1 MSINK
6 PYIGV
11 FKSIRGLC
19 LMGLVLS
26 LSCTQNEPYT
36 PREGEGTLS
45 LFLNPIRL
53 DYLLPGSLFR
63 VSGQGLI
70 SEATYQVSLDLN
82 QSTGIIRIPLELLEV
97 QDSLLVRWP
106 VEQALSTA
114 IGPALGSI
122 LVEASLRGF
131 TGSARTEWSADL
143 QHILT
148 PELTQLSP
156 LVSPQTPSL
165 VQGTGFLSDGEGTSI
180 LNLSG
185 QFTNAN
191 GQSQPVELSE
201 ALTSEPNG
209 SDNVGRNQR
218 RWLPHPRDFG
228 IEGGAF
234 EGTASVT
241 NNGVGGLRISE
252 SLPVRFELSEPFIS
266 FISPSSVSRGQ
277 RLIIEG
283 GGLINEDSGFTIL
296 NFNGTLT
303 PSNPVQAPIEY
314 EDLQLSVR
322 HENGARLSSTFEP
335 EFNSSCE
342 SLDIGGIPGALDGY
356 LSANVVWGNQ
366 EVVTTPYPISIE
378 IAPSKQV
385 VYVSFLPAF
394 TDSLRLFGLRNL
406 SARVIDEI
414 LAVVQRD
421 YAGVN
426 LELRT
431 TPPDDF
437 ELYSIVEIGGP
448 DPNAQSLFGLDN
460 TTGLDFCNQR
470 LNDNLA
476 GRNAESGNS
485 YGGVFVESFLSLSP
499 SLNEDPGSLAD
510 PLFDEVFLPLMNA
523 PAQQSDLEGPRVEM
537 VLKGIRMLGHLV
549 GNTLTHEIGHSLGL
563 PVVPG
568 CGSYHNADGPRQI
581 MDCGRDRP
589 FIERAGLDPTGPPQW
604 TVENFEYLQKIL
616 PL

>member
-1 MSINK
+1 M
-6 PYIGV
+6 
-11 FKSIRGLC
+11 
-19 LMGLVLS
+19 VLS
-26 LSCTQNEPYT
+26 KHFKYVLRSIISFCIICLIVGTSCTQNEPYK

-53 DYLLPGSLFR
+53 DYLLPGSVFR

-70 SEATYQVSLDLN
+70 SEASYQVSLDLN
-82 QSTGIIRIPLELLEV
+82 QSTGIVRLPLELVEI
-97 QDSLLVRWP
+97 QDGLLVRWP
-106 VEQALSTA
+106 VEQALSTET
-114 IGPALGSI
+114 GPALGSI
-122 LVEASLRGF
+122 LVEVSLRGF
-131 TGSARTEWSADL
+131 SGSARTEWSADL
-143 QHILT
+143 QHILS

-165 VQGTGFLSDGEGTSI
+165 VQGTGFLSEGEGTSI

-185 QFTNAN
+185 LFTDAN
-191 GQSQPVELSE
+191 GLSRSLELSE
-201 ALTSEPNG
+201 ALNSANDDPSEI
-209 SDNVGRNQR
+209 GRTQR
-218 RWLPHPRDFG
+218 RWLPLPRDFG
-228 IEGGAF
+228 IEGGYF

-252 SLPVRFELSEPFIS
+252 AIPVNFELSEPFIS
-266 FISPSSVSRGQ
+266 FTSPSSVSRGQ
-277 RLIIEG
+277 RWLIEG
-283 GGLINEDSGFTIL
+283 GGLISGDSGFTIL

-303 PSNPVQAPIEY
+303 PSNPLQDPIQY
-314 EDLQLSVR
+314 EDLQLPVR
-322 HENGARLSSTFEP
+322 HENGSRLSTVFEP

-342 SLDIGGIPGALDGY
+342 SLDLGGVPGVLDGY
-356 LSANVVWGNQ
+356 LSANVVWADQ
-366 EVVTTPYPISIE
+366 EIITMPYPISIE

-414 LAVVQRD
+414 IAVVQRD

-426 LELRT
+426 VELRT
-431 TPPDDF
+431 TPPEDF

-448 DPNAQSLFGLDN
+448 DPNAQALFGLDN

-499 SLNEDPGSLAD
+499 SLNDDPSILAD
-510 PLFDEVFLPLMNA
+510 PLFDEVFLPLMNS
-523 PAQQSDLEGPRVEM
+523 PAQQSDLEGPRVEAI
-537 VLKGIRMLGHLV
+537 LRGIRMLGHLV

-589 FIERAGLDPTGPPQW
+589 FIERAGLDPNGPPQW
-604 TVENFEYLQKIL
+604 TRENFEYLQKIL